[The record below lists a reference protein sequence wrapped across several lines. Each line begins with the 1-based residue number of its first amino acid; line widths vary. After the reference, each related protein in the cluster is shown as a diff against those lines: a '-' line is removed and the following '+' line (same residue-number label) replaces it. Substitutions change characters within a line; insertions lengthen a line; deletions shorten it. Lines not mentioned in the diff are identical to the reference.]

1 MKSALPY
8 PFARLFAPPLP
19 GWLQQGGMA
28 LIKTPELKVNLRN
41 PDLAAKLARLE
52 KLEWL
57 LEQAITIPVIGKK
70 TGLDAILGLIPGG
83 GDLIAGAL
91 GSYII
96 VDAVHAGMPKR
107 TILRMMWNL
116 GVDTAVGA
124 IPLAGD
130 IFDFFY
136 SSNGK
141 NLKLLKKHLAKHAP
155 STVAQPPTGV
165 TRMDNLSGAP
175 GRAQAA

>member
-1 MKSALPY
+1 MPKLSEMKLP
-8 PFARLFAPPLP
+8 APD
-19 GWLQQGGMA
+19 M
-28 LIKTPELKVNLRN
+28 
-41 PDLAAKLARLE
+41 AAKLARLE
-52 KLEWL
+52 QLEWL
-57 LEQAITIPVIGKK
+57 LERAVTIPILGKK
-70 TGLDAILGLIPGG
+70 TGLDALLGLIPGG

-96 VDAVHAGMPKR
+96 VEAVHAGVPKF
-107 TILRMMWNL
+107 TVLRMMWNL
-116 GVDTAVGA
+116 GFDTAVGA
-124 IPLAGD
+124 IPIAGD

-141 NLKLLKKHLAKHAP
+141 NLKLLKTHLAKQAP
-155 STVAQPPTGV
+155 KENQPPTGV